1 MDDPFVIKAKYY
13 LRVRRDCLRQVR
25 HMENLLKRLSKE
37 RGFIINYDNDFVFKS
52 DNHNK
57 KYKENGGREG

>member
-1 MDDPFVIKAKYY
+1 
-13 LRVRRDCLRQVR
+13 
-25 HMENLLKRLSKE
+25 MENLLKRLSKE